1 MRACSV
7 SGSQARFGLGCTAAI
22 ATHRERRGEDRC
34 HIAIQS
40 RGQTTALSLQMTKN
54 MTRAEQETLC
64 TDAILCLMAQ
74 TLDIAAPT
82 QWQRDE
88 RVTGELSRIEA
99 PPAWVELLAGERHST
114 AESRPAAV
122 FPGAFN
128 PMHDGHR
135 EMLKVAETY
144 VDGAVTLEVSIQN
157 VDKAP
162 LDYFSMQA
170 RVDSTAGFDL
180 VFTDAPTFVEKA
192 SIFPGT
198 TFVVGID
205 TITRIAEARYYA
217 SAEARDEAIAL
228 MASLG
233 NRFLVFGRVNGNEF
247 KTLDSVSLLP
257 ALRKLCDGVP
267 ESEFRLDLS
276 STELRARH
284 K

>member
-1 MRACSV
+1 
-7 SGSQARFGLGCTAAI
+7 
-22 ATHRERRGEDRC
+22 
-34 HIAIQS
+34 
-40 RGQTTALSLQMTKN
+40 
-54 MTRAEQETLC
+54 MTRAEQEALC

-74 TLDIAAPT
+74 TLDIAAPP
-82 QWQRDE
+82 QWQRDQ
-88 RVTGELSRIEA
+88 RVTGELSRIE
-99 PPAWVELLAGERHST
+99 PPQAWVELLAGERHST
-114 AESRPAAV
+114 AESSPAAV

-144 VDGAVTLEVSIQN
+144 VDGAVALEVSIRN

-180 VFTDAPTFVEKA
+180 VFTDAPTFVKKA

-217 SAEARDEAIAL
+217 SAEARDEAIAH
-228 MASLG
+228 MTSLG
-233 NRFLVFGRVNGNEF
+233 NRFLVFGRVNGDEF
-247 KTLDSVSLLP
+247 KTLDTVSLLP

-267 ESEFRLDLS
+267 ETEFRLDLS
-276 STELRARH
+276 STELRARN